1 MRPVLC
7 LVAALA
13 LVGCASDQE
22 AAAEAA
28 ARSFDMALRS
38 GDVGGAC
45 AALAPGTRAELEA
58 GAGRTC
64 AQALPAQDVGDL
76 ERVIGVQ
83 RYGRQ
88 ASIEVQSSGGQTD
101 TWFLSRFGGRWLLV
115 AASCRAR
122 PELPYDCD
130 LRGP

>member
-13 LVGCASDQE
+13 LVGCGSDQE

-28 ARSFDMALRS
+28 ARSFDMALRT

-58 GAGRTC
+58 SAGRTC
-64 AQALPAQDVGDL
+64 PQALPAQELGAL
-76 ERVIGVQ
+76 ERVMSVQ

-88 ASIEVQSSGGQTD
+88 ASIEVGTSDGTTD

-115 AASCRAR
+115 AASCQAR
-122 PELPYDCD
+122 PQLPYDCD
-130 LRGP
+130 LEGP